1 MEDWR
6 DWREFEAC
14 EFRIEEGHVGGAS
27 TGKGPDFCILRRN
40 VSAGTSIVRGAETR
54 NPGTV
59 EFSEV
64 QFDAIV
70 ESQAKG

>member
-1 MEDWR
+1 
-6 DWREFEAC
+6 
-14 EFRIEEGHVGGAS
+14 
-27 TGKGPDFCILRRN
+27 
-40 VSAGTSIVRGAETR
+40 VRGAETR

>member
-1 MEDWR
+1 
-6 DWREFEAC
+6 
-14 EFRIEEGHVGGAS
+14 VGGAS
-27 TGKGPDFCILRRN
+27 NGEGPDFCILRRN
-40 VSAGTSIVRGAETR
+40 VSTGTSIVRGAETGKLR
-54 NPGTV
+54 TV